1 MVSPNGVMRMAE
13 EHVLPLGKTLEEER
27 AWFEAQV
34 KECEAHLLR
43 FAYYLTGNAERAKD
57 LVQEAFLRAF
67 QYRHS
72 FDHRYP
78 FENWVSAILLNIH
91 RQREKKDRFLKF
103 FSALWQAERED
114 EEEDFA
120 EQLEDEGEGPE
131 TIALKRQV
139 IRDVYRCIEGLPPK
153 MKEVMVLCDIMG
165 YSYEEA
171 SEVIG
176 CPIGTVRSR
185 LHRARR
191 YVKKALEA
199 AYGDELLGLWG

>member
-1 MVSPNGVMRMAE
+1 MSG
-13 EHVLPLGKTLEEER
+13 EHVASVERTLEEER
-27 AWFEAQV
+27 LWFEERV
-34 KECEAHLLR
+34 RECETNLFR

-72 FDHRYP
+72 FDSRYP
-78 FENWVSAILLNIH
+78 FESWISAILLNIY
-91 RQREKKDRFLKF
+91 RQHERRDRFLKF
-103 FSALWQAERED
+103 FSALWQNKDSEE
-114 EEEDFA
+114 ENEEDFM
-120 EQLEDEGEGPE
+120 EQLRCEGEGPE
-131 TIALKRQV
+131 TIALRRQV
-139 IRDVYRCIEGLPPK
+139 IRDVYKAIGDLPRK

-191 YVKKALEA
+191 YVKKVLEA
-199 AYGDELLGLWG
+199 AYGDELLRLWG

>member
-1 MVSPNGVMRMAE
+1 MWMVAHMSE
-13 EHVLPLGKTLEEER
+13 EHVVSVGRTFEEER
-27 AWFEAQV
+27 LWFEERV
-34 KECEAHLLR
+34 KECEANLVR
-43 FAYYLTGNAERAKD
+43 FAYCLTGNMERAKD

-72 FDHRYP
+72 FDDRYP
-78 FENWVSAILLNIH
+78 FENWVAAILLNIH
-91 RQREKKDRFLKF
+91 RQRERKDRFLKF
-103 FSALWQAERED
+103 FSALWQNTEED
-114 EEEDFA
+114 DEEDFV
-120 EQLEDEGEGPE
+120 EQLEYDGEGPE
-131 TIALKRQV
+131 AIALKRQV
-139 IRDVYRCIEGLPPK
+139 IRDVYKAIEGLPGK

-191 YVKKALEA
+191 HVKKVLEA
-199 AYGDELLGLWG
+199 AYGDELLRLWE

>member
-1 MVSPNGVMRMAE
+1 MSE
-13 EHVLPLGKTLEEER
+13 EHTVSLEKTLEAER
-27 AWFEAQV
+27 AWFEERV
-34 KECEAHLLR
+34 KECEANLFR
-43 FAYYLTGNAERAKD
+43 FAYYLTGNVERAKD

-72 FDHRYP
+72 FDSRYP

-91 RQREKKDRFLKF
+91 RQRERKDRFLKF
-103 FSALWQAERED
+103 FSALWQGSEDD
-114 EEEDFA
+114 EEEDFVG
-120 EQLEDEGEGPE
+120 QLEDEGEGPE
-131 TIALKRQV
+131 VLALKRQV
-139 IRDVYRCIEGLPPK
+139 IRDVYKAIESLPGK

-176 CPIGTVRSR
+176 CPIGTIRSR

-191 YVKKALEA
+191 QVKRILEA
-199 AYGDELLGLWG
+199 TYGDELLQLWG

>member
-1 MVSPNGVMRMAE
+1 MSE
-13 EHVLPLGKTLEEER
+13 EHTVSLEKTLEAER
-27 AWFEAQV
+27 AWFEERV
-34 KECEAHLLR
+34 KECEANLFR
-43 FAYYLTGNAERAKD
+43 FAYYLTGNVERAKD

-72 FDHRYP
+72 FDSRYP

-91 RQREKKDRFLKF
+91 RQRERKDRFLKF
-103 FSALWQAERED
+103 FSALWQGSEDD

-120 EQLEDEGEGPE
+120 GQLEDEGEGPE
-131 TIALKRQV
+131 VLALKRQV
-139 IRDVYRCIEGLPPK
+139 IRDVYKAIESLPGK

-176 CPIGTVRSR
+176 CPIGTIRSR

-191 YVKKALEA
+191 QVKRILEA
-199 AYGDELLGLWG
+199 TYGDELLQLWG

>member
-1 MVSPNGVMRMAE
+1 MEEGHTVS
-13 EHVLPLGKTLEEER
+13 LGRTLEEER
-27 AWFEAQV
+27 LWFEERV
-34 KECEAHLLR
+34 KECEANLFR
-43 FAYYLTGNAERAKD
+43 FAYYLTGNTERAKD

-72 FDHRYP
+72 FDDRYP

-91 RQREKKDRFLKF
+91 RQREKKDRLLKL
-103 FSALWQAERED
+103 FSVFWRSDED
-114 EEEDFA
+114 EEEDDFA
-120 EQLEDEGEGPE
+120 EQLEYEGEGPE

-139 IRDVYRCIEGLPPK
+139 IKDVYRAIESLPGK

-191 YVKKALEA
+191 HVKKMLEA
-199 AYGDELLGLWG
+199 AYGDELLQLWG